1 MAAAGVAGVSPHI
14 RPGVTLVA
22 AAAAAAAIVPLGQWL
37 FTLLATTTGLGS
49 AGDAVQETVFTLIV
63 FGALLAVAT
72 IGLTVEKGWG
82 QLVGHAPGQMIA
94 LGLSG
99 GVGGLLAAAGL
110 AALASP
116 SLPGAAAGAGVGALL
131 GGTLLILFQAGVEEV
146 YFRGW
151 LQPVLSRAWGDIA
164 GLLVTA
170 ATFSILH
177 LIGAD
182 RSLLTIVNLVLGGL
196 LFGLVA
202 QRSGGIVLAV
212 AAHFGWNWAESI
224 GLGLIPNPGG
234 GSFGA
239 IHDIDFAGPAL
250 WGGAPEGL
258 NASIAMTFALV
269 ALAIPA
275 VAWRGVS
282 PTARHD

>member
-1 MAAAGVAGVSPHI
+1 MAAGAGIAGGSIHV
-14 RPGVTLVA
+14 RPVVTLVV
-22 AAAAAAAIVPLGQWL
+22 AAAAAAAIVPAGQWL
-37 FTLLATTTGLGS
+37 FETLAGGTGLATAS
-49 AGDAVQETVFTLIV
+49 AAVQETVFTLLV
-63 FGALLAVAT
+63 FGALLGVAA
-72 IGLTVEKGWG
+72 IGLTLEKAWG
-82 QLVGHAPGQMIA
+82 QLAGPAVTMMAGI
-94 LGLSG
+94 GLAG
-99 GVGGLLAAAGL
+99 GIGGLLAAAGL
-110 AALASP
+110 AALAAP
-116 SLPGAAAGAGVGALL
+116 VLPGATAAAGGVGALFA
-131 GGTLLILFQAGVEEV
+131 GTLLILFQAGVEEV

-151 LQPVLSRAWGDIA
+151 LQPVLSRAWGDLA

-170 ATFSILH
+170 AAFSILH

-224 GLGLIPNPGG
+224 GLGLIPNPGS

-239 IHDIDFAGPAL
+239 IHDIDFAGSVL
-250 WGGAPEGL
+250 WGGSPEGL
-258 NASIAMTFALV
+258 NASLAMTFALV

-275 VAWRGVS
+275 VVWRVR
-282 PTARHD
+282 TAP